1 MFSLGAVG
9 DGGSIDI
16 TAANLQVVDGA
27 RISTSGFGVG
37 DAGNILL
44 DISNSARF
52 EGVTPVNGI
61 VSSVLSLIGPDGIGN
76 GGTIEITTT
85 TLEVLNDAELA
96 ALVAGTGEA
105 GDSILTVTDTARFD
119 GLGRAS
125 SQIQGR
131 CDKAGGDVQIT
142 TTHLNLSNGA
152 QIAAST
158 AGSGD
163 AGNVLLQVYSTATLD
178 GFNTSNTNPEFGI
191 ELIEQQVIGAFGI
204 PITIIVSSMLGFAGL
219 DGNASGILSSV
230 EPGGEG
236 SGGNVSIITNQLEI
250 LNGAQLRTS
259 SFGLGDAGN
268 LVLVIDKDA
277 HFSGFNS
284 GNGSPS
290 GAASIVETDGI
301 GNTGDL
307 VVTAANLAANGALL
321 SALTASEGN
330 AGNVIIT
337 ITETARFNGV
347 NPFRVDAPSGV
358 SSDVNSA
365 AVGDGGSVIVT
376 ARNLDV
382 TNGAQIGSTVFGQG
396 NAGDVMLNIAETTRF
411 DGASLI
417 GPSGAFSAIELEG
430 TGNGGNL
437 QLNTTNLIVTN
448 GAVLSTATAGAGN
461 GGDVILNISDTA
473 IFDGIDPFGGT
484 TPDGRIGASGASS
497 SANLGAVG
505 DGGDVQITAVNLE
518 LINGARLSAGAFNG
532 DNAGD
537 LILAISDQLYANN
550 GTITTESQ
558 QASGGQ
564 IDITAG
570 NILLEGD
577 SDIQTFVLSG
587 AGGGGNITITT
598 DLLIA
603 LNDSDI
609 LAFSDD
615 GTGGNITLQTSAFF
629 GENFT
634 LDSLNAD
641 PATLDGNNRVDINAT
656 GAVSGVVSI
665 PDVSFVENSLN
676 DLTENIVATDQV
688 LVGSCITRAGDDQG
702 TFVNIGSGGLPTRP
716 GDTVVSNYDTGE
728 VQPLNDS
735 VSQTGWQPGD
745 PIIEPTGA
753 FALADGRLILSRECN

>member
-1 MFSLGAVG
+1 MGGNVNVSANNLEVINNAVLGTFSEGFGDSGNIVLSILETVRLDGDRTSANGFRTSIYSNLSPGGVGAGGNIDLFATNLEITNGAQIFTLTGGNGNAGNIKLDIGDTVLIDGFLPFDEELSSNIASDVFLGAMG
-9 DGGSIDI
+9 NGGSIDI
-16 TAANLQVVDGA
+16 TAANLQVVNGA

-52 EGVTPVNGI
+52 EGVNPVNGI

-76 GGTIEITTT
+76 GGNIEITTT
-85 TLEVLNDAELA
+85 HLNLSNGARIA
-96 ALVAGTGEA
+96 ASTAGSGI
-105 GDSILTVTDTARFD
+105 GN
-119 GLGRAS
+119 
-125 SQIQGR
+125 
-131 CDKAGGDVQIT
+131 GGNIEIT

-307 VVTAANLAANGALL
+307 VVTAANLAVIDGAQLSTAQFGQGSAGDIHLTVSGQALFDGANSITEDVSGIFSNTPFGSSGNGGSLRTSFGTLELLNGATFSTSSFGTGDAGSIQIDIDDQLRAT
-321 SALTASEGN
+321 SGTIETSTLTAS
-330 AGNVIIT
+330 
-337 ITETARFNGV
+337 
-347 NPFRVDAPSGV
+347 
-358 SSDVNSA
+358 
-365 AVGDGGSVIVT
+365 
-376 ARNLDV
+376 
-382 TNGAQIGSTVFGQG
+382 
-396 NAGDVMLNIAETTRF
+396 
-411 DGASLI
+411 
-417 GPSGAFSAIELEG
+417 
-430 TGNGGNL
+430 GGN
-437 QLNTTNLIVTN
+437 
-448 GAVLSTATAGAGN
+448 
-461 GGDVILNISDTA
+461 
-473 IFDGIDPFGGT
+473 
-484 TPDGRIGASGASS
+484 
-497 SANLGAVG
+497 
-505 DGGDVQITAVNLE
+505 
-518 LINGARLSAGAFNG
+518 
-532 DNAGD
+532 
-537 LILAISDQLYANN
+537 
-550 GTITTESQ
+550 
-558 QASGGQ
+558 
-564 IDITAG
+564 IDISAKG
-570 NILLEGD
+570 LVLEGD

-716 GDTVVSNYDTGE
+716 GDTVVSNYATGE
-728 VQPLNDS
+728 VQPLHDS
-735 VSQTGWQPGD
+735 VSQTVWQPGN

-753 FALADGRLILSRECN
+753 FALADGRLILSRECD